1 MQATRIKMCGITRP
15 EDARFAVES
24 GADAIGLVFY
34 PKSKRYVSPAQ
45 AQALLRDIPPFVAS
59 VGLFVDAE
67 AKEVEATL
75 AQVPL
80 SLLQFHGDETAEYCE
95 SFRRPYIK
103 AVRFRVDADENVS
116 LQTNQALLKDV
127 MQEHINA
134 QGFLIDSYHPQHAG
148 GSGESFAWSQ
158 IPDQLERP
166 IILAGGLSASNV
178 GDAISQVQPYAVDVS
193 SGIESQ
199 PGEKSVELM
208 SAFVAAVRP

>member
-80 SLLQFHGDETAEYCE
+80 SLLQFHGDESSSFCASFSLPYMKAFRVGKDADLLEQVKTHAAAEYILLDAFD
-95 SFRRPYIK
+95 SK
-103 AVRFRVDADENVS
+103 APGGTGKTFDWNLAKQVNSLPRVRC
-116 LQTNQALLKDV
+116 
-127 MQEHINA
+127 
-134 QGFLIDSYHPQHAG
+134 
-148 GSGESFAWSQ
+148 
-158 IPDQLERP
+158 
-166 IILAGGLSASNV
+166 ILAGGLDDSNV
-178 GDAISQVQPYAVDVS
+178 STAISEVDPYGVDVS
-193 SGIESQ
+193 SGVEKTPGIKDPLLIKKFIE
-199 PGEKSVELM
+199 GVRSV
-208 SAFVAAVRP
+208 SSRD